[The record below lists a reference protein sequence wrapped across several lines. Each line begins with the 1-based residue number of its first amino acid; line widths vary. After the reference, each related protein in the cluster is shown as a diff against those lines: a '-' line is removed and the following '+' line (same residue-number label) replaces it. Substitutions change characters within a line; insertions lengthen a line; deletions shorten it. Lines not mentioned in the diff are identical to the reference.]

1 MECNALYKNWVHYL
15 KVIGYYRDYMYVIG
29 RTVDSNFYRQYS
41 PKSRYPAK
49 RIVFIPNLNQ
59 SRYLWGTFPSPTTV
73 TRATLL
79 IWMSRVD
86 TRVKSLNSLY
96 TYHQDGKKM
105 LDKDIIW
112 HDVALDFVKQ
122 NIENFH
128 GKDVA
133 KRIFKRWEARKEARR
148 RKELERYRVSLYTDC
163 NSTTIYTTTGR
174 VYRANPERNEARVVR
189 YRNRDIGGQW
199 YDQFNRVNREN
210 RWRIRR

>member
-1 MECNALYKNWVHYL
+1 MRC
-15 KVIGYYRDYMYVIG
+15 
-29 RTVDSNFYRQYS
+29 
-41 PKSRYPAK
+41 PAE
-49 RIVFIPNLNQ
+49 RILFIPGQKGYN
-59 SRYLWGTFPSPTTV
+59 WGTFPSPTTV

-86 TRVKSLNSLY
+86 TRVKSLNGLY

-105 LDKDIIW
+105 FDKDIIW
-112 HDVALDFVKQ
+112 HHVALDFVKQ

-128 GKDVA
+128 GKDAA
-133 KRIFKRWEARKEARR
+133 KTIFKRWEARKEARR
-148 RKELERYRVSLYTDC
+148 RKELERYRASLYTDC
-163 NSTTIYTTTGR
+163 DSTTIYTTTGR
-174 VYRANPERNEARVVR
+174 VYRANPERNETRVVR

>member
-15 KVIGYYRDYMYVIG
+15 KVLGYYRDYMYVIG
-29 RTVDSNFYRQYS
+29 RTVDNNFYRQYS
-41 PKSRYPAK
+41 PKMRCPAE
-49 RIVFIPNLNQ
+49 RILFIPSQKGYN
-59 SRYLWGTFPSPTTV
+59 WGTFPSPTTV

-79 IWMSRVD
+79 IWMSHVD
-86 TRVKSLNSLY
+86 TRVKSLNNLY

-105 LDKDIIW
+105 FDKDIIW
-112 HDVALDFVKQ
+112 HDVALDFIKQ
-122 NIENFH
+122 SIENFH

-133 KRIFKRWEARKEARR
+133 KRIFKRWNASKEARKKSEM
-148 RKELERYRVSLYTDC
+148 ERYRDRLYTDC
-163 NSTTIYTTTGR
+163 DSTTIYTTTGR

>member
-15 KVIGYYRDYMYVIG
+15 KVLGYYRDYMYVIG
-29 RTVDSNFYRQYS
+29 RTVDNNFYRQYS
-41 PKSRYPAK
+41 PKMRCPAE
-49 RIVFIPNLNQ
+49 RILFIPSQKGYN
-59 SRYLWGTFPSPTTV
+59 WGTFPSPTTV

-79 IWMSRVD
+79 IWMSHVD
-86 TRVKSLNSLY
+86 TRVKSLNNLY
-96 TYHQDGKKM
+96 KYHQDGKKM
-105 LDKDIIW
+105 FDKDIIW

-148 RKELERYRVSLYTDC
+148 RKELERYRASLYTDC
-163 NSTTIYTTTGR
+163 DSTTIYTTIGR
-174 VYRANPERNEARVVR
+174 VYRANPERNETRVVR